1 MILLGA
7 VPQLTQNTQIN
18 FWVSVAVLVLCF
30 FGMILAS
37 IVCNQNRREWYH
49 KRNEITQKHQYLV
62 NKDFVVS
69 VLVVALCLLFHF
81 DVHDFWR
88 SLGELKLYC
97 VSG

>member
-37 IVCNQNRREWYH
+37 LVCNQNRREWYH

-69 VLVVALCLLFHF
+69 VLVVALCLLFFILMFMTFGAH
-81 DVHDFWR
+81 
-88 SLGELKLYC
+88 L
-97 VSG
+97 VS

>member
-37 IVCNQNRREWYH
+37 IVCNQNRREWYQ
-49 KRNEITQKHQYLV
+49 KRNEITQKHYYLV
-62 NKDFVVS
+62 NKDFIVS
-69 VLVVALCLLFHF
+69 VFVMVLSFLFFILMFVTFAAH
-81 DVHDFWR
+81 
-88 SLGELKLYC
+88 LMN
-97 VSG
+97 

>member
-69 VLVVALCLLFHF
+69 GTMFAFFHF